1 VDYINPQWTEFTG
14 LSFEQIRDW
23 GWPQFIHPDDVAENV
38 RVWQH
43 SIHTGEPFHFM
54 ARFRRADGE
63 YRWHLSRAL
72 PMRGAEGKIVM
83 WVGSNTEIHE
93 QRQTE
98 DQLRQ
103 YAAELSEADR
113 RKNEFL
119 AMLAHELRNLL
130 APIRNA
136 VQVMRLTGDNG
147 EMVDSAFDMMERQ
160 GRADGAAG
168 G

>member
-1 VDYINPQWTEFTG
+1 
-14 LSFEQIRDW
+14 
-23 GWPQFIHPDDVAENV
+23 
-38 RVWQH
+38 
-43 SIHTGEPFHFM
+43 M